1 MRLALLLSSLCG
13 MIAACGPAAQT
24 RPDPF
29 TASGEVI
36 VLSGGRGGAA
46 NACFGCHGLA
56 GEGDGAAAPRLAGL
70 DAGYLQKQLDD
81 YASGLRPDATMQAAV
96 RWLSADDRR
105 AVAAHYA
112 ALPAPAARPQRLAPP
127 GLWAQG
133 DAQRGVVACAVCHGD
148 DGRGVGAANPSLAG
162 QPAAYTLDQI
172 RRWQAAERRNDARG
186 VMAIAVA
193 QVSPAQA
200 SAIADW
206 LEGQPASP
214 RPYSDAARL
223 SAAEAAGAR
232 LAASRGTRRPGR

>member
-1 MRLALLLSSLCG
+1 MRLALLLPSLCG
-13 MIAACGPAAQT
+13 LIAACEPAPQT
-24 RPDPF
+24 RSDPF
-29 TASGEVI
+29 TTSGEI
-36 VLSGGRGGAA
+36 IALSGGRSGAA

-56 GEGDGAAAPRLAGL
+56 GEGDGAAVPRLAGL
-70 DAGYLQKQLDD
+70 DAGYLQKQLGD
-81 YASGLRPDATMQAAV
+81 YASGLRPNETMQAAV

-105 AVAAHYA
+105 AVAAYYA
-112 ALPAPAARPQRLAPP
+112 ALPTPAAKPQRFAPP
-127 GLWAQG
+127 RLWAEG
-133 DAQRGVVACAVCHGD
+133 DIERGVVACSVCHGD

-172 RRWQAAERRNDARG
+172 KRWQAAERRNDARG

-206 LEGQPASP
+206 LERQSASP
-214 RPYSDAARL
+214 RPYSDAAKL